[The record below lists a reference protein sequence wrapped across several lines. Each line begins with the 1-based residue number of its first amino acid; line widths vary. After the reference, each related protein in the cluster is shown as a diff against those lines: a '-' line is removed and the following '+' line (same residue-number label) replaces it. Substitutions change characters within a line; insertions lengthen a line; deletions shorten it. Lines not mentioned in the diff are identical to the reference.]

1 MVHICNMFAQCAGI
15 KLGTQGLP
23 NGQYE
28 SLWLYTTNRCGSRCT
43 AKKRA
48 MQVKLKHEQCRLN
61 NINAL
66 VQHMGQDCKA
76 HLQLLKSP
84 QTLNGCDTVTVQV
97 QATQLWAQVQAL
109 Y

>member
-1 MVHICNMFAQCAGI
+1 
-15 KLGTQGLP
+15 
-23 NGQYE
+23 
-28 SLWLYTTNRCGSRCT
+28 
-43 AKKRA
+43 

-84 QTLNGCDTVTVQV
+84 QALNGCDAIAVQV
-97 QATQLWAQVQAL
+97 QAAKLWAEVQAL
-109 Y
+109 YCCDLILIQPQLFKTRTSF

>member
-1 MVHICNMFAQCAGI
+1 MSGCGCTIPIHAVSYAQSE
-15 KLGTQGLP
+15 T
-23 NGQYE
+23 
-28 SLWLYTTNRCGSRCT
+28 
-43 AKKRA
+43 A

-61 NINAL
+61 SINAV
-66 VQHMGQDCKA
+66 VQHIGQGCNA